1 MVGYRSFTAR
11 DTPASRRRTFSFRYR
26 RFCAFYSDQSGQSD
40 ARGDSVVVTTVRLV
54 VDYAGPWTTVQ
65 DRGRFGYQRFGVT
78 ESGPMD
84 RAAFDVGQAAV
95 GARPRGAAIE
105 VGPGGLSLRCL
116 EGA

>member
-11 DTPASRRRTFSFRYR
+11 DTPASRRRTFSFRCR
-26 RFCAFYSDQSGQSD
+26 RLCALCADQSGRSG
-40 ARGDSVVVTTVRLV
+40 ARGNSVVVTTVRLV

-84 RAAFDVGQAAV
+84 RAAFEVGQAAL
-95 GARPRGAAIE
+95 GARPGGAA
-105 VGPGGLSLRCL
+105 
-116 EGA
+116 